1 MAVEAADRCALDAAG
16 LEGTC
21 LAGDS
26 VKAYTDNSRCN
37 TDGELPSTCAFA
49 CAFSFRTASTH
60 SFLIFSLLRASNAS
74 TKQSD

>member
-37 TDGELPSTCAFA
+37 TDGELPSTCA
-49 CAFSFRTASTH
+49 CAFAFRSFSTH
-60 SFLIFSLLRASNAS
+60 SFLSFSALRVSNARVKRS
-74 TKQSD
+74 V